1 MANLDN
7 EPALLTDIG
16 AEAEAESPS
25 FEQDNIQ
32 QPRLTR
38 INILL
43 KENFRILVSG
53 KKPKDIPRVKSAKKL

>member
-43 KENFRILVSG
+43 KENFMM
-53 KKPKDIPRVKSAKKL
+53 